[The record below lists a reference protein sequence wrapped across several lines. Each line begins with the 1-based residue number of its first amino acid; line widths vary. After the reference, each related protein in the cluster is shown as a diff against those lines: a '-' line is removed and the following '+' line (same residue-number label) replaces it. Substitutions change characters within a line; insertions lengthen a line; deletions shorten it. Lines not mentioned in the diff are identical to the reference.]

1 MSQEIIKEF
10 KVIETQEQ
18 LDAIVSERVKRA
30 KESVRKEYADFD
42 TYKQAYENQET
53 VKQTYENQIAEMQKQ
68 YAETQSTIDGLNTKI
83 AQYEMDS
90 VKTRACVEYGLPL
103 EMASRIH
110 GATEEEIMKDASTL
124 SSFVSTKSAPPLRN
138 PEAKIEDGVTA
149 AFRKLNPN
157 IKF

>member
-1 MSQEIIKEF
+1 MSQEF
-10 KVIETQEQ
+10 KIIETQEQ

-30 KESVRKEYADFD
+30 KESVRKEYAEYE
-42 TYKQAYENQET
+42 TYKQAYENQESF
-53 VKQTYENQIAEMQKQ
+53 KKSYEDQIAELTNKQ
-68 YAETQSTIDGLNTKI
+68 AETQSTIDGLNSRI

-110 GATEEEIMKDASTL
+110 GATEDEIMKDASTL

-138 PEAKIEDGVTA
+138 PEAPIEDGVTA
-149 AFRKLNPN
+149 AFKKLNPN
-157 IKF
+157 ITF

>member
-1 MSQEIIKEF
+1 MSQEF
-10 KVIETQEQ
+10 KIIETQEQ

-30 KESVRKEYADFD
+30 KESVRKEYADYD

-53 VKQTYENQIAEMQKQ
+53 VKKTYEDQIAEYKNKE
-68 YAETQSTIDGLNTKI
+68 AETQSTIDGLNSKI
-83 AQYEMDS
+83 AKYEMDS
-90 VKTRACVEYGLPL
+90 VKTRACIEYGLPL

-138 PEAKIEDGVTA
+138 PEAKNEDGVTA
-149 AFRKLNPN
+149 AFKKLNPS